1 MLCGNERLKIQP
13 RFEEKKASSIYLFY
27 KREVA
32 VGIPIATIPQVAIA
46 TSYRY
51 TPYVRSYI

>member
-32 VGIPIATIPQVAIA
+32 VGILIATIPQVAIA

-51 TPYVRSYI
+51 LSS